1 MDFSGQVMN
10 ELFLEK
16 VASENTKVSEAAANY
31 IRTRL
36 REESFSRKIMRPE
49 YVTKAD
55 CQRSMNHDQLV
66 KIIDIEPNSSA
77 MALNFRGRPN
87 AKYIMGERYEIPFYK
102 VSTEDYQKQEDELLA
117 YEMPILD
124 LIERNAVLDIQAI
137 EDETFIRHV
146 NVALAD
152 SNKSA
157 VFSGTGNY
165 HATALNKFAFIQLF
179 NLLANAD
186 GPTFAAPVDATTF
199 THDFATKS
207 YKTDCVLLNEF
218 DYNLMHDWLS
228 SDIGADHAS
237 KVVIDGYQYATI
249 MGRKLIVTNKG
260 NLVPRGHLY
269 GFAAKEYF
277 GHAYV
282 LNDTKFFIEKRKDI
296 ITWSAYESIGIGFGN
311 TAAMA
316 RVYATA

>member
-16 VASENTKVSEAAANY
+16 VASENTKVSEAASNY

-55 CQRSMNHDQLV
+55 CQRSVNHDQLV
-66 KIIDIEPNSSA
+66 KIVDIEPNSKA
-77 MALNFRGRPN
+77 MALNFRGRPD

-102 VSTEDYQKQEDELLA
+102 VSTEDYQKQEEELLA

-146 NVALAD
+146 NVAINASSKD
-152 SNKSA
+152 E
-157 VFSGTGNY
+157 VYTGPGEWTAAAIDR
-165 HATALNKFAFIQLF
+165 HAFVQLF
-179 NLLANAD
+179 NKLANA
-186 GPTFAAPVDATTF
+186 GGTFAAPTATSTY
-199 THDFATKS
+199 THDFTTKS
-207 YKTDCVLLNEF
+207 YKTDCILMNEYDF
-218 DYNLMHDWLS
+218 NLMLDW
-228 SDIGADHAS
+228 AAS
-237 KVVIDGYQYATI
+237 TAGDQWATKVTIDGYQYATLF
-249 MGRKLIVTNKG
+249 GRKIIVTNKG
-260 NLVPRGHLY
+260 SLVPRGY
-269 GFAAKEYF
+269 MYAFAAKEYF

-316 RVYATA
+316 RIFAQS

>member
-16 VASENTKVSEAAANY
+16 VASENTKVSEAASNY

-55 CQRSMNHDQLV
+55 CQRSVNHDQLV
-66 KIIDIEPNSSA
+66 KIVDIEPNSKA
-77 MALNFRGRPN
+77 MALNFRGRPD

-102 VSTEDYQKQEDELLA
+102 VSTEDYQKQEEELLA

-137 EDETFIRHV
+137 EDETFIRHA
-146 NVALAD
+146 NVAIND
-152 SNKSA
+152 SSKDEA
-157 VFSGTGNY
+157 YSGPGTWT
-165 HATALNKFAFIQLF
+165 ATAIDRHAFVQLF
-179 NLLANAD
+179 NLLANA
-186 GPTFAAPVDATTF
+186 GGTFAAPTSASTY
-199 THDFATKS
+199 THDFTTKS
-207 YKTDCVLLNEF
+207 YKTDCILMNEYDF
-218 DYNLMHDWLS
+218 NLMLDW
-228 SDIGADHAS
+228 AAS
-237 KVVIDGYQYATI
+237 TAGDQWATKVTIDGYQYATLF
-249 MGRKLIVTNKG
+249 GRKIIVTNKG
-260 NLVPRGHLY
+260 SLVPRGY
-269 GFAAKEYF
+269 MYAFAAKEYF

-296 ITWSAYESIGIGFGN
+296 ITWSAYESIGLGFGN

-316 RVYATA
+316 RVYASS